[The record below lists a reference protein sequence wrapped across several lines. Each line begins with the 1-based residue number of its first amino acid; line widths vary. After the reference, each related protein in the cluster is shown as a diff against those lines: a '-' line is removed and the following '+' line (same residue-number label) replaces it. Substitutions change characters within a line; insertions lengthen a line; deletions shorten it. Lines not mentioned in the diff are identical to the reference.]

1 MEYLVALC
9 DLVAGEVAQV
19 IEISYKTQLET
30 KKEEDDLPVKVF
42 PVKMQFISSSLRT
55 LDWLC

>member
-9 DLVAGEVAQV
+9 DLVSGKVAQI
-19 IEISYKTQLET
+19 IEISNKTQLET

-42 PVKMQFISSSLRT
+42 PVKM
-55 LDWLC
+55 